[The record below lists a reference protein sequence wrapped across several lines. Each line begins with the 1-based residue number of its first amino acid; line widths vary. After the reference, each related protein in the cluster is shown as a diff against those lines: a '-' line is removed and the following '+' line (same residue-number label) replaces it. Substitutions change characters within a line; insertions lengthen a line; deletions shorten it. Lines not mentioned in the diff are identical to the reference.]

1 MSLLEN
7 IRVFVRVVEQ
17 DSMSAAGRQLR
28 LSPAV
33 VSHRIQSLEAHL
45 GVRLLN
51 RTTRRVQ
58 PTEQGL
64 AFYQACLEVMAAVE
78 RAENVAAGVGGAPQG
93 TLRVTAPLGFAR
105 RILAPLVPEFQALHP
120 QVTLQLRLSEHI
132 IDLLTESVD
141 VAVRLAILS
150 DSSLISRK
158 VVDCERLLCA
168 APAYLSEA
176 GTPKSPEDL
185 LDHNCL
191 LLRFP
196 GSQQYRWILQTT
208 DGPRPLS
215 VRGRFDAD
223 DGDVLTTWAL
233 AGQGIVMKPLWEVAE
248 HLQSGALVPLLL
260 DNPPEPA
267 ALSILYPHRRLL
279 PAKVKAFADFAVPRF
294 AQEFKQRLH
303 GLSLARLRHRAKG
316 AGKRNRRGSRRNA
329 EGRSNS

>member
-33 VSHRIQSLEAHL
+33 VSHRIQALESHL

-64 AFYQACLEVMAAVE
+64 AFYQACQEVMAAVE
-78 RAENVAAGVGGAPQG
+78 RAETVVAGAGGQPQG
-93 TLRVTAPLGFAR
+93 SLRVTAPLGFAR
-105 RILAPLVPEFQALHP
+105 RVLAPLVPEFQRLHP
-120 QVTLQLRLSEHI
+120 KVTLQLRCAEHLL
-132 IDLLTESVD
+132 DLLTESVD

-158 VVDCERLLCA
+158 IVDCERLLCA
-168 APAYLSEA
+168 APDYLA
-176 GTPKSPEDL
+176 QHGTPRAPEDL

-196 GSQQYRWILQTT
+196 GSQQFRWTLQTP
-208 DGPRPLS
+208 DGPRSLS
-215 VRGRFDAD
+215 VQGSFDAD
-223 DGDVLTTWAL
+223 DGDLLTGWAL
-233 AGQGIVMKPLWEVAE
+233 AGQGIVLKPLWEVAE
-248 HLQSGALVPLLL
+248 HLKDGRLVPVLL
-260 DNPPEPA
+260 DFPPENVT
-267 ALSILYPHRRLL
+267 LSVLYPHRRLL
-279 PAKVKAFADFAVPRF
+279 PARVKAFSDFAVTRF
-294 AQEFKQRLH
+294 AEEIERRLEGTTLA
-303 GLSLARLRHRAKG
+303 GLRGAPARRRTG
-316 AGKRNRRGSRRNA
+316 NRKRR
-329 EGRSNS
+329 

>member
-7 IRVFVRVVEQ
+7 IRVFVSVVEQ

-33 VSHRIQSLEAHL
+33 VSHRIQSLESHL

-64 AFYQACLEVMAAVE
+64 AFYQACQDVMAAVE
-78 RAENVAAGVGGAPQG
+78 RAENVAAGAGGAPQG

-105 RILAPLVPEFQALHP
+105 RILAPLVPVFQAAHP

-141 VAVRLAILS
+141 VAVRMAILS
-150 DSSLISRK
+150 DSSLIARK

-168 APAYLSEA
+168 APAYLSDA
-176 GTPKSPEDL
+176 GRPATPEDL

-191 LLRFP
+191 LLRFA
-196 GSQQYRWILQTT
+196 GSQQYRWTLQS
-208 DGPRPLS
+208 DGGPRTLS
-215 VRGRFDAD
+215 VQGRFDAD
-223 DGDVLTTWAL
+223 DGDVLTDWAL
-233 AGQGIVMKPLWEVAE
+233 EGRGIVLKPLWEVAH
-248 HLQSGALVPLLL
+248 HLRSERLVPVLL
-260 DNPPEPA
+260 DHPPDPV

-279 PAKVKAFADFAVPRF
+279 PARVKAFADFAVPHF
-294 AQEFKQRLH
+294 TAAIKTQLD
-303 GLSLARLRHRAKG
+303 GLSLKALAQQAAKP
-316 AGKRNRRGSRRNA
+316 AKKRNRRSRT
-329 EGRSNS
+329 

>member
-7 IRVFVRVVEQ
+7 IRVFVSVVEQ

-33 VSHRIQSLEAHL
+33 VSHRIQSLESHL

-64 AFYQACLEVMAAVE
+64 AFYQACQDVMAAVE
-78 RAENVAAGVGGAPQG
+78 RAENVAAGAGGAPQG

-105 RILAPLVPEFQALHP
+105 RILAPLVPEFQAAHP

-141 VAVRLAILS
+141 VAVRMAILS
-150 DSSLISRK
+150 DSSLIARK

-176 GTPKSPEDL
+176 GGPATPEDL

-191 LLRFP
+191 LLRFA
-196 GSQQYRWILQTT
+196 GSQQYRWTLQS
-208 DGPRPLS
+208 DGGPRTLS
-215 VRGRFDAD
+215 VQGRFDAD
-223 DGDVLTTWAL
+223 DGDVLTDWAL
-233 AGQGIVMKPLWEVAE
+233 EGRGIVLKPLWEVAR
-248 HLQSGALVPLLL
+248 HLRSGRLVPVLL
-260 DNPPEPA
+260 DQPPDPV

-279 PAKVKAFADFAVPRF
+279 PARVKAFADFAAPRF
-294 AQEFKQRLH
+294 TAAIKAELD
-303 GLSLARLRHRAKG
+303 GLSLKALVQRAAKPVKK
-316 AGKRNRRGSRRNA
+316 KRSRRA
-329 EGRSNS
+329 

>member
-33 VSHRIQSLEAHL
+33 VSHRIQALESHL

-64 AFYQACLEVMAAVE
+64 AFYQASLEVMAAVE
-78 RAENVAAGVGGAPQG
+78 RAETVVAGAGGAPQG
-93 TLRVTAPLGFAR
+93 SLRVTAPLGFAR
-105 RILAPLVPEFQALHP
+105 RILVPLVPEFQARHP
-120 QVTLQLRLSEHI
+120 KVTLQLRCSEHL

-141 VAVRLAILS
+141 LAIRLAILS

-158 VVDCERLLCA
+158 IVDCERLLCA
-168 APAYLSEA
+168 APAYLS
-176 GTPKSPEDL
+176 GQGRPKTPEDL

-196 GSQQYRWILQTT
+196 GSQQFRWTLQTPE
-208 DGPRPLS
+208 GPKTYS
-215 VRGRFDAD
+215 VQGRFDAD
-223 DGDVLTTWAL
+223 DGDVLTGWAL
-233 AGQGIVMKPLWEVAE
+233 QGRGIVLKPLWEVAE
-248 HLQSGALVPLLL
+248 HLKSGALLPVLL
-260 DNPPEPA
+260 DTPPEPV
-267 ALSILYPHRRLL
+267 ALSVLYPHRRLL
-279 PAKVKAFADFAVPRF
+279 PARVKAFADFAVTRF
-294 AQEFKQRLH
+294 AEEIETRLA
-303 GLSLARLRHRAKG
+303 GMTLATLDQ
-316 AGKRNRRGSRRNA
+316 AGGKPPKKKAAARSRR
-329 EGRSNS
+329 R